1 MKGEYMAARL
11 TDRQKKKIVADYV
24 ELQSYNAVSKIHG
37 VSRQTVKNIVEKE
50 ADIGQKLQ
58 QKKEENALEAL
69 AYLDSRR
76 AKIEEAIDLHLEVLT
91 NKEKIEAAT
100 LSQASTSFGTLVDK
114 LLVIK
119 ERRGNE
125 GGEKV
130 TVVIDV

>member
-1 MKGEYMAARL
+1 MAARL

-50 ADIGQKLQ
+50 TDIGQKLQ
-58 QKKEENALEAL
+58 RKKEENTLEAI
-69 AYLDSRR
+69 AYLDSRK
-76 AKIEEAIDLHLEVLT
+76 AKIEEAIDLHLEALT
-91 NKEKIEAAT
+91 DREKIADAT
-100 LSQASTSFGTLVDK
+100 LSQLSTSFGTLTDK

-119 ERRGNE
+119 DKSGSANE
-125 GGEKV
+125 EKV